1 MHPWQLDIFALS
13 DFFPP
18 LFLVVQFNGVYSFSH
33 GLKYCK
39 KKKKATIFIP
49 LVKYIMREITWFDLR
64 KHILVF
70 LDLAEKLGF
79 MVISDSLGLA
89 NECH

>member
-1 MHPWQLDIFALS
+1 M
-13 DFFPP
+13 
-18 LFLVVQFNGVYSFSH
+18 
-33 GLKYCK
+33 
-39 KKKKATIFIP
+39 FIP
-49 LVKYIMREITWFDLR
+49 LVKYIMREITGFDLR

-70 LDLAEKLGF
+70 LALDEKLGF